1 MDEDRALIDAMRTH
15 LEQSARGERPLLEHT
30 LALARQLAE
39 QFPYRSVGVIRSM
52 IKAECGILSIPIAD
66 P

>member
-1 MDEDRALIDAMRTH
+1 MDEDRALIDAMRTQ
-15 LEQSARGERPLLEHT
+15 LQESARGERPLLDT
-30 LALARQLAE
+30 LALARELAD
-39 QFPYRSVGVIRSM
+39 QFPHRSVGVIRSM